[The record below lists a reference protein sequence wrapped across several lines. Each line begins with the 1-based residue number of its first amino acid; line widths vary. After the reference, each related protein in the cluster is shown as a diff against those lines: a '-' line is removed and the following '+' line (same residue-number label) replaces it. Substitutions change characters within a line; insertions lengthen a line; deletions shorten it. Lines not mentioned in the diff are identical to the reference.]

1 MLDGKIK
8 QTIKKKRQHQ
18 RYDASLTTVGHEA
31 EEEDD
36 DARQQHHHQDQTRQE
51 DGPARRPARHSEQSA
66 RHAARLPATALQRRA
81 GKPHV
86 QGAVH

>member
-8 QTIKKKRQHQ
+8 TKKTIKKN
-18 RYDASLTTVGHEA
+18 DASLTTVGHEA

-36 DARQQHHHQDQTRQE
+36 DARQQHHHQDQRRQQ
-51 DGPARRPARHSEQSA
+51 DGSARRPARHSEQGA
-66 RHAARLPATALQRRA
+66 GHAPRLAATALQRRA
-81 GKPHV
+81 GQPHV

>member
-8 QTIKKKRQHQ
+8 QTIKKQQ
-18 RYDASLTTVGHEA
+18 RYDTSLTAVGHEA

-36 DARQQHHHQDQTRQE
+36 DSRQQHHHQDQARQE